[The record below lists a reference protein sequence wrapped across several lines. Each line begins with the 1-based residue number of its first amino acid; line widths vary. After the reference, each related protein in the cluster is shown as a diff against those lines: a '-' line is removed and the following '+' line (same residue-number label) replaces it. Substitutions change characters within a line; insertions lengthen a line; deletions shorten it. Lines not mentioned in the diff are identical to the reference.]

1 MREVMLRNVM
11 RIAVLATEDQLAAA
25 FLREVLQESDED
37 MARELRNTCWADI
50 ICQEPI
56 SRKEQMR
63 AELAQSKLA
72 LLNFEEPF

>member
-1 MREVMLRNVM
+1 MLRNVM

-50 ICQEPI
+50 IVRSQF
-56 SRKEQMR
+56 RVRNK
-63 AELAQSKLA
+63 
-72 LLNFEEPF
+72 